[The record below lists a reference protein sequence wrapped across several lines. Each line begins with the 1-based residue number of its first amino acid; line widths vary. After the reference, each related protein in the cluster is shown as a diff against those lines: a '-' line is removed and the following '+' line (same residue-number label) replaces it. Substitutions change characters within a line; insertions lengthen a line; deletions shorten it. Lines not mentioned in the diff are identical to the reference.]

1 MPKITHR
8 EISLYENLSRDNN
21 YLWKVI
27 LSNFEKLMTDKF
39 KEKDSNSSE
48 VAVTVALENFSKK
61 FRKLHGICL

>member
-27 LSNFEKLMTDKF
+27 LSNFEKLMTEKF

-48 VAVTVALENFSKK
+48 VAVTVAL
-61 FRKLHGICL
+61 